1 MKIVQKYINLYW
13 HKITTQNAISVAIQ
27 IASCFWVEIVS
38 MHSLLADAVFNGDYI
53 GK

>member
-1 MKIVQKYINLYW
+1 MKLIQKYINLYL

-38 MHSLLADAVFNGDYI
+38 MHSLLADAIGNGVFE
-53 GK
+53 